1 MTSNVE
7 TTYASNG
14 EEEVLYKR
22 RFNER
27 ELFCKPCLYGNQKII
42 ATFFCK
48 TCATPEPLCD
58 DCAEQHCRQKL
69 SRDHEL
75 CEGMTKYPNQV
86 IKDQDESN
94 TQQDTLLCDPCLYG
108 SKKNTATHFCT
119 TCDVPEPLCV
129 NCAQQHTRQR
139 ISRDHQLC
147 DNINVFPNAQK
158 NSNPEG
164 NKKNTE
170 VRTVKSTG
178 KPQPINIYSD
188 SVELFWEKPDENVDH
203 FQLWFKAKNKNSRW
217 KFIETESDENH
228 LTVSGLMANTK
239 YAFKVYSVFMDEGGQ
254 YGPENE
260 DIETKMSLAKT
271 LVGCS
276 TLQKETSPA
285 LYLLPFEED
294 MNARNVK
301 ARTRHLVFGTPNRDF
316 YDEKTIML
324 VGSTGSGKSTLVD
337 GIANYIT
344 GVSFEDPFRF
354 KMVTLEND
362 EEKTHNQAV
371 SQTEWITVYTIHPME
386 GSRLSYTL
394 NIIDT
399 PGFGDTRGLERDSA
413 IVDQIRHL
421 FSAKEDH
428 SILNIDAVCFI
439 VKAPDARLTGVQK
452 YIFSS
457 IMSLFGK
464 DIGSNICTLITF
476 ADGSKPSVL
485 ASLQESNLP
494 FGLNFNFNNSAL
506 FADSKDVEQRIL
518 SAKFWEMGCSS
529 FQKFFDHMSHFET
542 KSLKQ
547 TTSVLNERERLK
559 SVILNL
565 RPQIQMGL
573 LQLEKLKKQKKM
585 FLEHSDLCEN
595 NKDYEYTEYQ
605 SKPRYIDLPRG
616 QYVTNCF
623 DCHTTCHENCKIP
636 DSKDKK
642 GCLVIDQNT
651 GKCTVCP
658 GNCYWD
664 IHKNNDYI
672 FKMERVEVKV
682 TTAGM
687 KKKYEEA
694 LGKQLSDKKYI
705 ESMTNDLKEMSK
717 KILEMLEDS
726 NKCKSKLKEIA
737 LRPDPLSTVDH
748 IDSWIRA
755 EELDKQAGYLDR
767 IKSLEEMK
775 KVALIEEDAHNVHQE
790 MYTTLNE
797 TESDIKEEKKKSLLA
812 RLFQM

>member
-1 MTSNVE
+1 
-7 TTYASNG
+7 
-14 EEEVLYKR
+14 
-22 RFNER
+22 
-27 ELFCKPCLYGNQKII
+27 
-42 ATFFCK
+42 
-48 TCATPEPLCD
+48 
-58 DCAEQHCRQKL
+58 
-69 SRDHEL
+69 
-75 CEGMTKYPNQV
+75 
-86 IKDQDESN
+86 
-94 TQQDTLLCDPCLYG
+94 
-108 SKKNTATHFCT
+108 
-119 TCDVPEPLCV
+119 
-129 NCAQQHTRQR
+129 
-139 ISRDHQLC
+139 
-147 DNINVFPNAQK
+147 
-158 NSNPEG
+158 
-164 NKKNTE
+164 
-170 VRTVKSTG
+170 
-178 KPQPINIYSD
+178 
-188 SVELFWEKPDENVDH
+188 
-203 FQLWFKAKNKNSRW
+203 
-217 KFIETESDENH
+217 
-228 LTVSGLMANTK
+228 
-239 YAFKVYSVFMDEGGQ
+239 
-254 YGPENE
+254 
-260 DIETKMSLAKT
+260 
-271 LVGCS
+271 
-276 TLQKETSPA
+276 
-285 LYLLPFEED
+285 
-294 MNARNVK
+294 
-301 ARTRHLVFGTPNRDF
+301 
-316 YDEKTIML
+316 
-324 VGSTGSGKSTLVD
+324 
-337 GIANYIT
+337 
-344 GVSFEDPFRF
+344 
-354 KMVTLEND
+354 
-362 EEKTHNQAV
+362 
-371 SQTEWITVYTIHPME
+371 ME
-386 GSRLSYTL
+386 GSRFSYTL

-439 VKAPDARLTGVQK
+439 VKAPDARLTGVQR

-506 FADSKDVEQRIL
+506 FADSNDVEQRIL

-529 FQKFFDHMSHFET
+529 FKKFFDHMSHFET

-559 SVILNL
+559 TVILNL
-565 RPQIQMGL
+565 RPQIKMGL
-573 LQLEKLKKQKKM
+573 SQLEKLKKQKKM
-585 FLEHSDLCEN
+585 FLEHSNLRES
-595 NKDYEYTEYQ
+595 NKDFEYTDYQ
-605 SKPRYIDLPRG
+605 PKQRYIDLPSG

-636 DSKDKK
+636 DDNNKR

-651 GKCTVCP
+651 GNCTVCP
-658 GNCYWD
+658 GNCYWKN
-664 IHKNNDYI
+664 HKNSNYI

-682 TTAGM
+682 TVADM

-775 KVALIEEDAHNVHQE
+775 KVALIEQDAHNVHQE
-790 MYTTLNE
+790 MHTTLYE
-797 TESDIKEEKKKSLLA
+797 TESDFKEEKKKGFLA

>member
-316 YDEKTIML
+316 YDEKTIIL

-529 FQKFFDHMSHFET
+529 FQKFFDYMSHFET